1 MGTTVILE
9 SALIEVLIKG
19 TQYEDCFDFRFRFVL
34 DFQSDQRGS
43 YG

>member
-19 TQYEDCFDFRFRFVL
+19 TQYEDCV

>member
-19 TQYEDCFDFRFRFVL
+19 TQYEYCVDFRFRFVL